1 VAVRVNLSE
10 KMIAHKKTAF
20 RRFFYALS
28 EITWQQMQQMQQMQ
42 QVRQLQAQKQQL
54 QPQVRRLVL
63 VLVQQ
68 QELVLEQVLQL
79 FSHRKRPE
87 QQQQPELPKR
97 EICSYHYP

>member
-1 VAVRVNLSE
+1 MNLSE

-20 RRFFYALS
+20 RRFFYALN
-28 EITWQQMQQMQQMQ
+28 EITWQQMQRVRQK
-42 QVRQLQAQKQQL
+42 RQLQAQKQQL
-54 QPQVRRLVL
+54 QPQVRRLVLEL

>member
-1 VAVRVNLSE
+1 MNLSE

-28 EITWQQMQQMQQMQ
+28 EITWQQMQ

-97 EICSYHYP
+97 EICSYHFP

>member
-28 EITWQQMQQMQQMQ
+28 EITWQQMQ

-97 EICSYHYP
+97 EICSYHFP

>member
-28 EITWQQMQQMQQMQ
+28 EITWQQMQ

>member
-1 VAVRVNLSE
+1 MNLSE

-28 EITWQQMQQMQQMQ
+28 EITWQQMQ

>member
-1 VAVRVNLSE
+1 VNLSE

-28 EITWQQMQQMQQMQ
+28 EITWQQMQRVRQK
-42 QVRQLQAQKQQL
+42 RQLQAQKQQL
-54 QPQVRRLVL
+54 QPQVRRLVLEL

>member
-28 EITWQQMQQMQQMQ
+28 EITWQQMQQMQQ
-42 QVRQLQAQKQQL
+42 VRQLQAQKQQL
-54 QPQVRRLVL
+54 QPQVRRLVLEL

>member
-1 VAVRVNLSE
+1 VNLSE

-28 EITWQQMQQMQQMQ
+28 EITWQQMQ